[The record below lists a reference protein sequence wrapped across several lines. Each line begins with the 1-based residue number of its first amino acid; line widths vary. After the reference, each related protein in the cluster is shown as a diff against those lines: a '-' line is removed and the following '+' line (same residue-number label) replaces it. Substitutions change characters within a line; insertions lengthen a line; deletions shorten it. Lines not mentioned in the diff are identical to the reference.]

1 MATYTDPLT
10 TRYATKPMLENF
22 SEEHRMVL
30 WRKLWI
36 ALAESEKEL
45 GLNITDEQIAQ
56 MKEHVS
62 DINFD
67 VARAREKSCAT
78 TLWLTSTPT
87 VSNVPR
93 LCP

>member
-1 MATYTDPLT
+1 MIYTDPLT

-36 ALAESEKEL
+36 ALAQSEKEL
-45 GLNITDEQIAQ
+45 GLNITQEQIDELQAHC
-56 MKEHVS
+56 E

-67 VARAREKSCAT
+67 VARAREKEVRHDVMAY
-78 TLWLTSTPT
+78 
-87 VSNVPR
+87 VYA
-93 LCP
+93 

>member
-67 VARAREKSCAT
+67 VARAREKVVRHDDMT
-78 TLWLTSTPT
+78 Y
-87 VSNVPR
+87 V
-93 LCP
+93 